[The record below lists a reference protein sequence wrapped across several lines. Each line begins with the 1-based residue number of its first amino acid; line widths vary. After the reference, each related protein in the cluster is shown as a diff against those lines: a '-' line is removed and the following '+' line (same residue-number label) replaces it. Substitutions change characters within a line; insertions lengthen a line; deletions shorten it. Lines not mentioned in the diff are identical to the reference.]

1 MTAEDAYKKSMEICK
16 IKNETTL
23 DIIEKEIK
31 EGINKGYTE
40 VYFSNIIINRTQIK
54 DFKQKGFHIRLHNN
68 ESKEDYFY
76 KGWME
81 ISWKPTL
88 LDKIKKILK
97 VKK

>member
-1 MTAEDAYKKSMEICK
+1 MINIFVDK
-16 IKNETTL
+16 IK
-23 DIIEKEIK
+23 K
-31 EGINKGYTE
+31 GIDKGFTE

-54 DFKQKGFHIRLHNN
+54 DFKQKGFHIRLHDN
-68 ESKEDYFY
+68 ESKEGCFY

-88 LDKIKKILK
+88 LDKIEKILK